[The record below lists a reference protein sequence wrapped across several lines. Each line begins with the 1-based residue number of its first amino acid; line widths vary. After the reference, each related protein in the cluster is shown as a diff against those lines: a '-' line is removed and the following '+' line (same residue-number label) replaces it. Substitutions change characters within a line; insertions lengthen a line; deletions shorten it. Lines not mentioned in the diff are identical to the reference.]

1 MLGIVTGSKSLVPSH
16 KPKAVP
22 LEKKK
27 NRKEVIS
34 DKGAAS
40 AQVWVGSGTC
50 YRQFYALVQWLHIL
64 KRSRVKNSHE

>member
-27 NRKEVIS
+27 KKS
-34 DKGAAS
+34 
-40 AQVWVGSGTC
+40 
-50 YRQFYALVQWLHIL
+50 
-64 KRSRVKNSHE
+64 KRSDFG